1 MNKHSI
7 LRLISLFFLF
17 IFALINALFWIAH
30 QYYVEQIQ
38 EEQLR
43 RFMLADKLIHLKS
56 GNFDHEL
63 KQIMIHVSFH
73 SPKLILSEGEI
84 VRTLPFGKMVDY
96 NHKHYFVTTPP
107 PKMLFDR
114 MDHEHKFEPHAP
126 PHKDFFSTVVI
137 EDLAPQSTLPF
148 WSIIIL
154 IDLLILLFFGYL
166 IRKLLP
172 LQHLKD
178 AIIHFKEGDTH
189 LKIAINGKDEISQIT
204 KEFNLALEKI
214 ASMKEARSLF
224 LRNILHE
231 LKTPIMKG
239 SLSADCIESSEDK
252 ERLKRIFNRM
262 DYLLNEFSKMEQFS
276 SGEWY
281 LNSREYR
288 FVDILDHTCDILLCN
303 KKDIT
308 VKGEESALIIKV
320 DFELFAIA
328 LKNLLDNAFKYS
340 RSKPTLII
348 LAHSIELCS
357 LGDPLP
363 DENRTFTKPFNR
375 TYESSANGLGLGLYI
390 TNAILLKHGYKLEY
404 SYTSGLNCFRI
415 RLQ

>member
-1 MNKHSI
+1 MNKYSI
-7 LRLISLFFLF
+7 LRLISLFFIF
-17 IFALINALFWIAH
+17 IFVLINVLFWVAH
-30 QYYVEQIQ
+30 QYFLTQSQ

-43 RFMLADKLIHLKS
+43 RFMLADRLVHHRS

-63 KQIMIHVSFH
+63 KQLMIRVSSH
-73 SPKLILSEGEI
+73 SPNLLLSEGETI
-84 VRTLPFGKMVDY
+84 RVLPFGKMIDY
-96 NHKHYFVTTPP
+96 HHHNYFVTTPP
-107 PKMLFDR
+107 PKIP
-114 MDHEHKFEPHAP
+114 FERFREDTLKPPFMPHRE
-126 PHKDFFSTVVI
+126 FFSIVI
-137 EDLAPQSTLPF
+137 EDLAPQSTVPF
-148 WSIIIL
+148 WSIVVI
-154 IDLLILLFFGYL
+154 IDLLILAFFAYL
-166 IRKLLP
+166 VRKLAP
-172 LQHLKD
+172 LQRLKN
-178 AIIHFKEGDTH
+178 AIVHFKEGDTH
-189 LKIAINGKDEISQIT
+189 LKMPINGEDEISQIT
-204 KEFNLALEKI
+204 QEFNKVLQKI

-239 SLSADCIESSEDK
+239 SLSADCIDSSEDR

-262 DYLLNEFSKMEQFS
+262 DYLLNEFSKMEKFS

-288 FVDILDHTCDILLCN
+288 FVDILDHTCDILLCD

-340 RSKPTLII
+340 NSKPILII
-348 LAHSIELCS
+348 LSHSIEICTI
-357 LGDPLP
+357 GEPLP

-375 TYESSANGLGLGLYI
+375 TYESSMHGLGLGLYI
-390 TNAILLKHGYKLEY
+390 TNAILQKHGFKLEY